1 VEDRAYEAIQFLRSQ
16 DGNSNSMF
24 EECAHVI
31 ECLLGEQKELEE
43 KIADL
48 QSAPKTSAY
57 RRGMSFGAES
67 WYKRNRYRSASP
79 AIEEA
84 E

>member
-1 VEDRAYEAIQFLRSQ
+1 MEERAYEAIQFLRSQ

-31 ECLLGEQKELEE
+31 ECLLGKQQELEE
-43 KIADL
+43 KVADL
-48 QSAPKTSAY
+48 EAPKQSAY

-79 AIEEA
+79 AIEDA

>member
-1 VEDRAYEAIQFLRSQ
+1 MEERAYEAIQFLRSQ

-31 ECLLGEQKELEE
+31 ECLLGKQKELEE
-43 KIADL
+43 RIEDL
-48 QSAPKTSAY
+48 EAPKQSAY
-57 RRGMSFGAES
+57 RRGMSFGAET

-79 AIEEA
+79 AIEDA

>member
-1 VEDRAYEAIQFLRSQ
+1 MEDRAYEAIQFLRLQ

-31 ECLLGEQKELEE
+31 ECLLGRQQELEE
-43 KIADL
+43 RVAEL
-48 QSAPKTSAY
+48 EAPKQSAY
-57 RRGMSFGAES
+57 RRGMSFGAEA
-67 WYKRNRYRSASP
+67 WYKRNRHRSASP
-79 AIEEA
+79 AMEEA